1 MVIKDLLVHLDQT
14 PVAQKRLDAALTLGQ
29 HFNAHVTALYLIAEP
44 FVRGAVGY
52 HLPDEVARE
61 HLRHAEAEADTA
73 QASPHFLLQFTW
85 RVLRQEGFTCV
96 YRLRSRKTAGISE

>member
-29 HFNAHVTALYLIAEP
+29 RFNAHVTALYLMAEP
-44 FVRGAVGY
+44 FVPGAVGY

-61 HLRHAEAEADTA
+61 HLRHAEADTVFA
-73 QASPHFLLQFTW
+73 AA
-85 RVLRQEGFTCV
+85 REGAT
-96 YRLRSRKTAGISE
+96 